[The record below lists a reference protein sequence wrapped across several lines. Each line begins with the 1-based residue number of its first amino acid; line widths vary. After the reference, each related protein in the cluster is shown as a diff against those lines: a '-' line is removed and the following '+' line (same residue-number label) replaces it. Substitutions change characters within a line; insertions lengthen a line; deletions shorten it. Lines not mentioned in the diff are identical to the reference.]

1 MGKNCRIDVN
11 VNNTRPASLRAAF
24 EFAVGTVRTL
34 QIAFT
39 AARDDDASSIPD
51 VTG

>member
-24 EFAVGTVRTL
+24 EFAIGTVRAF
-34 QIAFT
+34 QIAF
-39 AARDDDASSIPD
+39 AVARDDDDIVD
-51 VTG
+51 HNVTG